1 MGEFLQISDNGDHKS
16 GSESTILRLTAIWS
30 FSEAFLGGILHA
42 LKLPVTGIVIGGFAA
57 LMISLIGYNTRRKRD
72 ILDATLQVI
81 LIKFTISPHSSLTSY
96 FAIFVQGIFG
106 FLVFTFIHK
115 EKFAAFLISVFALFY
130 SAVQKLIVMT
140 ILFGIGFWEAFN
152 RFGEYV
158 ANDTFMSSIYK
169 GEIKFSYLVIGVYLV
184 FHLVAGIFLGILAIR
199 LPVLIARKREELK
212 DTLSTISRNTAP
224 EQPELPKRR
233 SKLRKF
239 LPHLLAIC
247 FFSLTMVLPQA
258 GEGNLSQLLLL
269 IVRVISILI
278 IWFLVFKPLAGWLIS
293 KILRK
298 KAGEGNRKVETIIKS
313 FPSFKRLFFRSI
325 QLSAKQISLRGIADI
340 IVIFLTLALYSEDE

>member
-1 MGEFLQISDNGDHKS
+1 MGEFLQISDNRDYNTGT
-16 GSESTILRLTAIWS
+16 ESTILRLTAIWS

-42 LKLPVTGIVIGGFAA
+42 VKLPVTGIVIGGFAA

-96 FAIFVQGIFG
+96 FAISVQGIFG
-106 FLVFTFIHK
+106 FLVFTLIRK
-115 EKFAAFLISVFALFY
+115 EKFAAFLTALFALLY
-130 SAVQKLIVMT
+130 SASQKLIVMT
-140 ILFGIGFWEAFN
+140 VLFGVEFWEAFN
-152 RFGEYV
+152 RFGKYV
-158 ANDTFMSSIYK
+158 TNDTFMSSIYK
-169 GEIKFSYLVIGVYLV
+169 GEIKFSYLIIGVYLA

-199 LPVLIARKREELK
+199 MPVLIASKREELK
-212 DTLSTISRNTAP
+212 DTLSTISRNFAP

-239 LPHLLAIC
+239 LPHILAIC
-247 FFSLTMVLPQA
+247 FFSLTMILPHA
-258 GEGNLSQLLLL
+258 GEGNLTQLLFL

-278 IWFLVFKPLAGWLIS
+278 IWFLVFKPLAGWLIT

-298 KAGEGNRKVETIIKS
+298 KTGERNQKLETIIKS
-313 FPSFKRLFFRSI
+313 FPSFKKLFFRSI
-325 QLSAKQISLRGIADI
+325 QLSSRQISLRGIADI
-340 IVIFLTLALYSEDE
+340 IVIFLTLALYIEDE